1 VFGVGADWQLIAQT
15 NFARSSPML
24 KKSLRWM
31 WQHRKLTVSV
41 FLAAA
46 LILINIVAYNHA
58 YAMTHFRDGG
68 AKTGNPE
75 TLSFAEKMH
84 ALVLGV
90 NIPRP
95 VNQKTPESL
104 GLPFMTE
111 LFQGTDGK
119 LESWRIEHPR
129 SKGTVLL
136 VHGYANCKA
145 SLLQEAKAFHELG
158 YEAVLL
164 DLRGSGGSDGNETT
178 VGIREADDVAA
189 AAQALQEA
197 TSKRPLILYGQSMG
211 SAAILRAIAQSKVQ
225 PNAVIIECPFDRLL
239 STVES
244 RFTAMGVPSFPSAR
258 LLVFWGGVQHG
269 FNGFEHNPMDYARS
283 VRCPVLLM
291 HGRHDPR
298 VTQEQAQAIYENLA
312 GEKRFE
318 LFPDAGHQP
327 CLSANPKLWRQTVAE
342 FLAER

>member
-1 VFGVGADWQLIAQT
+1 
-15 NFARSSPML
+15 ML
-24 KKSLRWM
+24 KQSLRWT
-31 WQHRKLTVSV
+31 WQHRKLTACVL
-41 FLAAA
+41 LATA
-46 LILINIVAYNHA
+46 LILFNVVAYNHA

-75 TLSFAEKMH
+75 SLSFAEKIR

-90 NIPRP
+90 SIPRP
-95 VNQKTPESL
+95 ANRVTPDSV
-104 GLPFMTE
+104 GLPFKTE
-111 LFQGTDGK
+111 LFQGADGK
-119 LESWRIEHPR
+119 LEAWRIQHPQP
-129 SKGTVLL
+129 KGVVLL

-189 AAQALQEA
+189 AAEALQEA
-197 TSKRPLILYGQSMG
+197 SPHRSLIVYGQSMG
-211 SAAILRAIAQSKVQ
+211 SVAILRAIAESKIQ
-225 PNAVIIECPFDRLL
+225 PKAVIVECPFDRLL

-244 RFTAMGVPSFPSAR
+244 RFAAMGVPSFPSAR

-269 FNGFEHNPMDYARS
+269 FNGFEHNPVEYARS

-291 HGRHDPR
+291 HGKHDPR
-298 VTQEQAQAIYENLA
+298 VTQEQAQTIYDNLA
-312 GEKRFE
+312 GKKRFE

>member
-1 VFGVGADWQLIAQT
+1 
-15 NFARSSPML
+15 ML

-129 SKGTVLL
+129 STGTVLL

-145 SLLQEAKAFHELG
+145 SF
-158 YEAVLL
+158 
-164 DLRGSGGSDGNETT
+164 
-178 VGIREADDVAA
+178 
-189 AAQALQEA
+189 
-197 TSKRPLILYGQSMG
+197 
-211 SAAILRAIAQSKVQ
+211 LRAIAQSKVQ

>member
-1 VFGVGADWQLIAQT
+1 
-15 NFARSSPML
+15 ML
-24 KKSLRWM
+24 RKSLRWM
-31 WQHRKLTVSV
+31 WQHRKLTACM

-46 LILINIVAYNHA
+46 LILFNVVAYNHA

-68 AKTGNPE
+68 ARTGNPE
-75 TLSFAEKMH
+75 TLCFAEKTR
-84 ALVLGV
+84 ALILGV
-90 NIPRP
+90 SIPRP
-95 VNQKTPESL
+95 ANRVTPDSV
-104 GLPFMTE
+104 GLPFRTE

-119 LESWRIEHPR
+119 LEAWRIEHPR
-129 SKGTVLL
+129 SKSTVLL

-178 VGIREADDVAA
+178 VGIREADDVGAA
-189 AAQALQEA
+189 ARALQEA
-197 TSKRPLILYGQSMG
+197 SPLRSLIVYGQSMG
-211 SAAILRAIAQSKVQ
+211 SAAILRAIAESKIQ
-225 PNAVIIECPFDRLL
+225 PRAVIVECPFDRLL

-244 RFTAMGVPSFPSAR
+244 RFVAMGVPSFPSAR

-269 FNGFEHNPMDYARS
+269 FNGFEHNPVDYARS

-291 HGRHDPR
+291 HGAHDPR
-298 VTQEQAQAIYENLA
+298 VTQEQAQAIYDNLA
-312 GEKRFE
+312 GAKRFE

>member
-1 VFGVGADWQLIAQT
+1 MV
-15 NFARSSPML
+15 

-31 WQHRKLTVSV
+31 WQHPKLTGSA
-41 FLAAA
+41 FLGTA
-46 LILINIVAYNHA
+46 LILFNVVAYNHA

-75 TLSFAEKMH
+75 SLSFPAKMH

-90 NIPRP
+90 SIPRP
-95 VNQKTPESL
+95 VNQRTPESV
-104 GLPFMTE
+104 GLPFKTE

-119 LESWRIEHPR
+119 LEAWRIQHPQP
-129 SKGTVLL
+129 KGEVLL

-197 TSKRPLILYGQSMG
+197 SPHRSLIVYGQSMG
-211 SAAILRAIAQSKVQ
+211 SAAILRAIAENKIQ
-225 PNAVIIECPFDRLL
+225 PKAVIVECPFDRLL

-244 RFTAMGVPSFPSAR
+244 RFAAMGVPSFPSAR

-269 FNGFEHNPMDYARS
+269 FDGFSHNPVEYARS

-291 HGRHDPR
+291 HGEHDPR
-298 VTQEQAQAIYENLA
+298 VTQEQAQTIYDNLA
-312 GEKRFE
+312 GKKCCQ
-318 LFPDAGHQP
+318 LFPDVGHQAY
-327 CLSANPKLWRQTVAE
+327 LSANPGLWQRTVLE
-342 FLAER
+342 FLEDR